1 MREKIVVGD
10 DIEIVPRKRPEKTDD
25 YLPFEN
31 VENGTLTYTDEL
43 IAKAEKAFGVKL
55 VKNVPFDEIENVAE
69 FIINEII
76 NKNIG

>member
-1 MREKIVVGD
+1 MASRQSGQYGYVYCPGILENVY
-10 DIEIVPRKRPEKTDD
+10 D
-25 YLPFEN
+25 YDFIEN